1 MISEL
6 CTWEKEKRDREKRN
20 NSQRLKPRGDTYR
33 SRNATKTR
41 ESSAIRTVHLL
52 DLLNLLLPENL
63 QLLLLY
69 VLIMKLRLHLLL
81 LLLQRLRN
89 GEPKTLIKTE

>member
-1 MISEL
+1 
-6 CTWEKEKRDREKRN
+6 
-20 NSQRLKPRGDTYR
+20 
-33 SRNATKTR
+33 
-41 ESSAIRTVHLL
+41 LL

-81 LLLQRLRN
+81 LLLLQRLRN
-89 GEPKTLIKTE
+89 GEPKTLIRTE

>member
-1 MISEL
+1 
-6 CTWEKEKRDREKRN
+6 
-20 NSQRLKPRGDTYR
+20 
-33 SRNATKTR
+33 
-41 ESSAIRTVHLL
+41 LL

-81 LLLQRLRN
+81 LLLLLLQRLRN
-89 GEPKTLIKTE
+89 GEPKTLIRTE

>member
-1 MISEL
+1 
-6 CTWEKEKRDREKRN
+6 
-20 NSQRLKPRGDTYR
+20 
-33 SRNATKTR
+33 
-41 ESSAIRTVHLL
+41 LL

-89 GEPKTLIKTE
+89 GEPKTLIRTE

>member
-1 MISEL
+1 
-6 CTWEKEKRDREKRN
+6 
-20 NSQRLKPRGDTYR
+20 
-33 SRNATKTR
+33 
-41 ESSAIRTVHLL
+41 LL

-81 LLLQRLRN
+81 LLLLLQRLRN
-89 GEPKTLIKTE
+89 GEPKTLIRTA

>member
-1 MISEL
+1 
-6 CTWEKEKRDREKRN
+6 
-20 NSQRLKPRGDTYR
+20 
-33 SRNATKTR
+33 
-41 ESSAIRTVHLL
+41 LL

-89 GEPKTLIKTE
+89 GEPKSLIRTE

>member
-1 MISEL
+1 
-6 CTWEKEKRDREKRN
+6 
-20 NSQRLKPRGDTYR
+20 
-33 SRNATKTR
+33 
-41 ESSAIRTVHLL
+41 LL

-81 LLLQRLRN
+81 LLLQRLWLCMRVLRRDHSVRVWH
-89 GEPKTLIKTE
+89 P

>member
-6 CTWEKEKRDREKRN
+6 CTRGKRKDRQRKEEQQSATKAV
-20 NSQRLKPRGDTYR
+20 GGTYR
-33 SRNATKTR
+33 SKNATKTR

-89 GEPKTLIKTE
+89 GEPKSLIRTE

>member
-1 MISEL
+1 
-6 CTWEKEKRDREKRN
+6 
-20 NSQRLKPRGDTYR
+20 
-33 SRNATKTR
+33 
-41 ESSAIRTVHLL
+41 LL

-81 LLLQRLRN
+81 LLQRLRN

>member
-1 MISEL
+1 
-6 CTWEKEKRDREKRN
+6 
-20 NSQRLKPRGDTYR
+20 
-33 SRNATKTR
+33 
-41 ESSAIRTVHLL
+41 LL

-81 LLLQRLRN
+81 LLLLQRLRN
-89 GEPKTLIKTE
+89 GEPKTLIRTA